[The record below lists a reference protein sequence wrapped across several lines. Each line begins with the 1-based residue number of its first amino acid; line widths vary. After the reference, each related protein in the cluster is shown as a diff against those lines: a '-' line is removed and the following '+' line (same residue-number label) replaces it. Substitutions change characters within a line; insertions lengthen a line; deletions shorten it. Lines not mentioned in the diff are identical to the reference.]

1 MNALNPNMPQSHGE
15 PARKQQSGRRFP
27 RLPLALGLGLLGF
40 SVAAIAFGMNTGIGV
55 MRDVTGNPEA
65 IRDITIAGT
74 HDTEI
79 TISDARSGETISTLS
94 PDEGG
99 FVRGSLRGL
108 TRLRQVAGTPLD
120 QPYRIIKW
128 ENGTVSLSDT
138 ATGERIYLNAFGPD
152 HAAAYEQLLAS
163 RGNKKP

>member
-1 MNALNPNMPQSHGE
+1 MNALNPNMPRSHGG
-15 PARKQQSGRRFP
+15 PAPKSRRGSRFP
-27 RLPLALGLGLLGF
+27 RLPLVLGLGLIGF
-40 SVAAIAFGMNTGIGV
+40 TVSAIAFGMTTGIGV
-55 MRDVTGNPEA
+55 MRDVTGKPHA

-79 TISDARSGETISTLS
+79 TIFDARSGETITTLS
-94 PDEGG
+94 PSEGG

-128 ENGTVSLSDT
+128 ENGAVSLSDT

-163 RGNKKP
+163 RGNEKP